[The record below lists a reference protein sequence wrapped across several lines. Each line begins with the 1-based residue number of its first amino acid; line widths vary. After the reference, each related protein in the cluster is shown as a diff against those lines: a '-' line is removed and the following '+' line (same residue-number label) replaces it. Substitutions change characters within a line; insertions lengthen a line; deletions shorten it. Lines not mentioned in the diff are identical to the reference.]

1 MCPTPISTYVRPAIG
16 LGATAVLLLSG
27 AAQAADS
34 AAGRAPVQDGVT
46 IVAAICFVVTFFLI
60 FGTVYFQRKFRDA
73 AACAADLYA
82 RLEREQALLDSAPQ
96 AIVYWDT
103 GTGDQKISKSAARMI
118 GCDQADVLNGARIA
132 EIVSDDNRAVV
143 SAAIDDLINSGAPF
157 DKIVP
162 GMFRAALR
170 AARPCNRRRRN
181 RPSHR
186 SMDT

>member
-16 LGATAVLLLSG
+16 LGATAVLLLSS